1 MSNSSEAPCEEDAQ
15 SERTPGRVTREVRFG
30 LAELAPDEDRA
41 GGWFLRVNDIAQSY
55 VDLNDPSHL
64 ELDYMRY
71 LAYVLEA
78 REPAAAPLDVVH
90 IGGGA
95 GTFPRY
101 LAAVRPGSRQLV
113 IEADEALAEFVD
125 QHLGLRAVPGLDLR
139 IGDGLSEIAT
149 LATDSMDVVVADAF
163 EGLRMA
169 PGITGAEFTAQVAR
183 VLRPDGI
190 YLLNLIGTGA
200 GSDAVR
206 AVFPHRVLVD
216 GDVFAGYVGN
226 RVLAASRVP
235 FRLDALNRIAGRA
248 WPPTRVWPDEGSETL
263 ARTEG

>member
-1 MSNSSEAPCEEDAQ
+1 MSNSSEAPCDEDAQ
-15 SERTPGRVTREVRFG
+15 PERKPGRVTREVRFG
-30 LAELAPDEDRA
+30 LAELAADEERA

-55 VDLNDPSHL
+55 VDLEDPSHL

-71 LAYVLEA
+71 LACAIDA

-101 LAAVRPGSRQLV
+101 LAAVRPGSRHLV

-125 QHLGLRAVPGLDLR
+125 LHLGLRAVPGVELR
-139 IGDGLSEIAT
+139 IGDGLAEIAT
-149 LATDSMDVVVADAF
+149 LAADSADLLVADAF
-163 EGLRMA
+163 EGLRIA

-190 YLLNLIGTGA
+190 YLLNLIGSGR
-200 GSDAVR
+200 GLDAIR

-235 FRLDALNRIAGRA
+235 LPLDALHRIASQA
-248 WPPTRVWPDEGSETL
+248 WPPTRVSPDAGE
-263 ARTEG
+263 